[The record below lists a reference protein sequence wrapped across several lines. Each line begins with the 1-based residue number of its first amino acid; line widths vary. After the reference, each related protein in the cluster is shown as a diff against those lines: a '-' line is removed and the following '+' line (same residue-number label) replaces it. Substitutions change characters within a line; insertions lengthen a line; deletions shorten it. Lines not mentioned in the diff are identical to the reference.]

1 MPWMQAAAIYSK
13 PIAPTLSGTLISGTL
28 LNVSKPIRWDRQAG
42 RSKND
47 RFRNIQRP
55 PAENLSNRHG
65 HVGQGHGG
73 ARFQNFLPLMPGS
86 RVLDRLSLCLEGD
99 QPGPLAQASDALA
112 GGASG
117 PPRSAGRTA
126 K

>member
-28 LNVSKPIRWDRQAG
+28 LNASKPIRWDRQAG
-42 RSKND
+42 RSKNG

-73 ARFQNFLPLMPGS
+73 ARFPKFRSVDTRIPS
-86 RVLDRLSLCLEGD
+86 
-99 QPGPLAQASDALA
+99 PGPALPVA
-112 GGASG
+112 RGGPAWASG
-117 PPRSAGRTA
+117 PGLG
-126 K
+126 